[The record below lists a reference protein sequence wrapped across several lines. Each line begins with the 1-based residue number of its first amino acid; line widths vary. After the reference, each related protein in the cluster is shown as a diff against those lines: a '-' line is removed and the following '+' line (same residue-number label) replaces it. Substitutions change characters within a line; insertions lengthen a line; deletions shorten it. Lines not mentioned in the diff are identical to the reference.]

1 MLEYERDLK
10 YKECDK
16 VIEIYLT
23 DVEDG
28 NKFKQIDEFKKGA
41 WIHLEA
47 PTHEEIERISRK
59 LSIPFDFLK
68 DALDEEEVS
77 RIDREDDATLIIVD
91 YPYVEYDERDKI
103 HVYQTRPIGMVI
115 TEDYVVTVCGEHTP
129 IIDFFTS
136 KRVREFYTYKHTRFA
151 LQFLSVIS
159 SFYIR
164 YLMQIDRLTIEIE
177 EQLRNSMRNKEI
189 YRLMALE
196 KSLVY
201 FATSLRSGQMILR
214 KLTSGYYVKMYT
226 DDKDLLDDVI
236 IEIAQAIEMTEVYS
250 NILSSMMDAFGSIIS
265 NNLNIVMKKLT
276 SITILIS
283 LPTLITGFYGMNIN
297 GLPLANSEFGMPVVS
312 IGMLILVIVLA
323 IIFKRNNLL

>member
-1 MLEYERDLK
+1 MSSVIDIYFSDPTDQNKLK
-10 YKECDK
+10 K
-16 VIEIYLT
+16 
-23 DVEDG
+23 
-28 NKFKQIDEFKKGA
+28 IDELKKGA

-47 PTHEEIERISRK
+47 PTHEEMERITKS
-59 LSIPFDFLK
+59 LGIPFDFLK

-77 RIDREDDATLIIVD
+77 RIDRENDAILLIVD

-177 EQLRNSMRNKEI
+177 EQLRASMRNKEI

-214 KLTSGYYVKMYT
+214 KLTSGYYVKMYSE
-226 DDKDLLDDVI
+226 DQDLLDDVI

-265 NNLNIVMKKLT
+265 NNLNVVMKKLT

-283 LPTLITGFYGMNIN
+283 LPTLITGFYGMNIQ
-297 GLPLANSEFGMPVVS
+297 GLPLAEHDGGTILVSLGM
-312 IGMLILVIVLA
+312 IILVIVLS
-323 IIFKRNNLL
+323 IIFKKNDLL

>member
-1 MLEYERDLK
+1 MID
-10 YKECDK
+10 
-16 VIEIYLT
+16 IYLT
-23 DVEDG
+23 DIDDQ
-28 NKFKQIDEFKKGA
+28 NKLKQIDEFQKGS

-59 LSIPFDFLK
+59 LAIPLDFLK

-115 TEDYVVTVCGEHTP
+115 TSDYVVTVCGEHTP

-177 EQLRNSMRNKEI
+177 EQLRASMRNKEI

-214 KLTSGYYVKMYT
+214 KLTSGYYVKMYSE
-226 DDKDLLDDVI
+226 DQDLLDDVI

-265 NNLNIVMKKLT
+265 NNLNVVMKKLT

-297 GLPLANSEFGMPVVS
+297 GLPLATHDAGTLIVF
-312 IGMLILVIVLA
+312 IGMAILVIVLA
-323 IIFKRNNLL
+323 IIFRRGNLL

>member
-1 MLEYERDLK
+1 MVEMYFSNPENGDKLEK
-10 YKECDK
+10 
-16 VIEIYLT
+16 IEVL
-23 DVEDG
+23 
-28 NKFKQIDEFKKGA
+28 KKGA

-47 PTHEEIERISRK
+47 PTHEELERISRE
-59 LSIPFDFLK
+59 LAIPFDFLK

-77 RIDREDDATLIIVD
+77 RIDRDGSATLVIVD

-115 TEDYVVTVCGEHTP
+115 TEDYVVTVCGEHSP
-129 IIDFFTS
+129 IIDFFTG

-177 EQLRNSMRNKEI
+177 EQLRTSMRNKEI

-214 KLTSGYYVKMYT
+214 KLTSGYYVKMYSE
-226 DDKDLLDDVI
+226 DQDLLDDVI
-236 IEIAQAIEMTEVYS
+236 IEVTQAIEMTEVYS
-250 NILSSMMDAFGSIIS
+250 RILSSMMDAFGSIIS

-283 LPTLITGFYGMNIN
+283 LPTLMTGFYGMNII
-297 GLPLANSEFGMPVVS
+297 GLPLAEHTAGIVIVS
-312 IGMLILVIVLA
+312 GGMLVLVIILA
-323 IIFKRNNLL
+323 IVFRKNNLL

>member
-1 MLEYERDLK
+1 M
-10 YKECDK
+10 
-16 VIEIYLT
+16 VIDIYLT
-23 DVEDG
+23 DINDQ
-28 NKFKQIDEFKKGA
+28 NKLKKIDEFQKGA

-47 PTHEEIERISRK
+47 PTHEEIENISRK
-59 LSIPFDFLK
+59 LAIPADFLK

-77 RIDREDDATLIIVD
+77 RIDREDDARLIIVD

-115 TEDYVVTVCGEHTP
+115 TSDYVITVCGEHTP

-164 YLMQIDRLTIEIE
+164 YLMQIDRLMIEIE
-177 EQLRNSMRNKEI
+177 EQLRASMHNKEI

-201 FATSLRSGQMILR
+201 FSTSLRSGQMILR
-214 KLTSGYYVKMYT
+214 KIKTGYYLATYT
-226 DDKDLLDDVI
+226 DDQDLLDDVI
-236 IEIAQAIEMTEVYS
+236 VEVAQAIEMTEVYS
-250 NILSSMMDAFGSIIS
+250 NILGNMMHAFGSIIS

-276 SITILIS
+276 SITVLIS
-283 LPTLITGFYGMNIN
+283 LPTLITGFYGMNFSW
-297 GLPLANSEFGMPVVS
+297 LPLAENAFGTIIISFSM
-312 IGMLILVIVLA
+312 LVIVVVLA
-323 IIFKRNNLL
+323 ILFRRNKLL